1 MCRCKT
7 SLRIRKASEWKFTLE
22 RDEGSLQQKKENLRT
37 YTDSSRKLLF
47 ADLLNT
53 FESKINSSIV
63 KKLSTETSRLI
74 LSTPNK
80 RGRGVIVEKTFKAV
94 VIREKSFPNN
104 VSKLSQTGVGG
115 SESPA
120 KRRR

>member
-1 MCRCKT
+1 M
-7 SLRIRKASEWKFTLE
+7 
-22 RDEGSLQQKKENLRT
+22 GGP
-37 YTDSSRKLLF
+37 TDSSRKLSF
-47 ADLLNT
+47 VDLVNS
-53 FESKINSSIV
+53 FNSKINSSIV

-120 KRRR
+120 KRRRCELSIEGDITTTIRMGGARKTDFWD